1 MTAQKIIHDQL
12 FLRQKSDL
20 AGKND
25 LQVAINLRDTLLA
38 NRGKAAGLAANMI
51 GQTKQIIAFYAGPLP
66 FVMLNPRIIQ
76 KKQMYLASEGCLSLE
91 GERNVQRYEE
101 ITVTYQN
108 MELETVTQTFDDF
121 IAETIQHEID
131 HCNGILI

>member
-1 MTAQKIIHDQL
+1 MTAQKIIHNRL

-51 GQTKQIIAFYAGPLP
+51 GQTKQIIAFYAGRFHL
-66 FVMLNPRIIQ
+66 
-76 KKQMYLASEGCLSLE
+76 
-91 GERNVQRYEE
+91 
-101 ITVTYQN
+101 
-108 MELETVTQTFDDF
+108 
-121 IAETIQHEID
+121 
-131 HCNGILI
+131 

>member
-51 GQTKQIIAFYAGPLP
+51 GQTKQIIAFYSKSLTKPLRLVEP
-66 FVMLNPRIIQ
+66 LQ
-76 KKQMYLASEGCLSLE
+76 K
-91 GERNVQRYEE
+91 
-101 ITVTYQN
+101 
-108 MELETVTQTFDDF
+108 
-121 IAETIQHEID
+121 
-131 HCNGILI
+131 

>member
-51 GQTKQIIAFYAGPLP
+51 GMT
-66 FVMLNPRIIQ
+66 
-76 KKQMYLASEGCLSLE
+76 
-91 GERNVQRYEE
+91 
-101 ITVTYQN
+101 
-108 MELETVTQTFDDF
+108 
-121 IAETIQHEID
+121 
-131 HCNGILI
+131 